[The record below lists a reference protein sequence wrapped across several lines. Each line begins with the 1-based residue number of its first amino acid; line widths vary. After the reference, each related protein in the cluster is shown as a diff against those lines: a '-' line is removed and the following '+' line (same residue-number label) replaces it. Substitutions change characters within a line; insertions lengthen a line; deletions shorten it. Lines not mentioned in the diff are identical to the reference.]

1 MQDAQDQADRWR
13 LRADEIRRIA
23 DTMTRSTAKWA
34 LLDLADQWDE
44 MASRAQMRAARR
56 DPSLRTRPPGTSS
69 RH

>member
-1 MQDAQDQADRWR
+1 MQDAQEQADRWR

-23 DTMTRSTAKWA
+23 DSMTRSSARWA

-44 MASRAQMRAARR
+44 MASRAELRASRR
-56 DPSLRTRPPGTSS
+56 DPALRARPPGSSS